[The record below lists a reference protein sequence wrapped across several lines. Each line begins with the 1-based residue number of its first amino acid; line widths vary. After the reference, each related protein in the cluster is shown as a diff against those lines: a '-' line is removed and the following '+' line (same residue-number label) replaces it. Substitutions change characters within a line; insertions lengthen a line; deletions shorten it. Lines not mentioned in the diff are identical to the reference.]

1 MTSHP
6 DQRLAQRRAV
16 EALRN
21 GVPNRDAV
29 EMLGCNQPRAEEAFS
44 ALLAGAEG
52 AGPAGDAL
60 GMLVSGDFGAGKS
73 HLLSHLERQA
83 LARNFV
89 CSRVA
94 ISKETPLYDMGKV
107 FRSAIENGRMPD
119 RRGRLI
125 EELGL
130 ATDWR
135 SRASADFFQW
145 ADAAAS
151 SGVLS
156 RMFPASV
163 LVYEKLNDVE
173 LNGKIESFWAG
184 ERLKVSELK
193 SGLASIGQKQL
204 RSFRAPRAGEL
215 PPQRLRFAIEL
226 IKCAGYKGW
235 VVLLDELELVG
246 SYSILQRGRSY
257 AELARWMG
265 KSVEDAYPGLVAVGT
280 VTDDFASAV
289 ISPDGGKKDRDHVGP
304 RLAKSRYAGIA
315 ALAEAGMRL
324 LEQSCIP
331 LNAPAEDDV
340 NDMIDKL
347 RKIYSEAYD
356 WDAPRL
362 AGRTGGAGI
371 QVRMRYK
378 VRAAINE
385 WDLLRLYPGS
395 APDTVV
401 DEFRTT
407 YEEDVDLERKSGDAA
422 GAPSSGPLRLLREL
436 RSLAG
441 GSSRTA
447 AGRAAKGVDA
457 PASTRPRR

>member
-1 MTSHP
+1 MAVTQ
-6 DQRLAQRRAV
+6 DERLAKRRAV

-29 EMLGCNQPRAEEAFS
+29 AMLGCNQPRAEEAFS
-44 ALLAGAEG
+44 ALLAGAEEAG
-52 AGPAGDAL
+52 GPAGGAL

-73 HLLSHLERQA
+73 HLLAHLERKA
-83 LARNFV
+83 LAHGFV

-94 ISKETPLYDMGKV
+94 ISKETPLYDLGKV

-130 ATDWR
+130 VTDWR
-135 SRASADFFQW
+135 SGAAADFLQW
-145 ADAAAS
+145 AESAAS

-156 RMFPASV
+156 RMFPASL
-163 LVYEKLNDVE
+163 LVYERLNDIE
-173 LNGKIESFWAG
+173 LNGRIESFWAG
-184 ERLKVSELK
+184 DRLKVSEIK
-193 SGLASIGQKQL
+193 SGLASIGQKQ
-204 RSFRAPRAGEL
+204 SGAFRAPRAAEL

-235 VVLLDELELVG
+235 VVLLDELELIG

-265 KSVEDAYPGLVAVGT
+265 KSVESYPGLVAAGT

-289 ISPDGGKKDRDHVGP
+289 ISPDGGKKDRDQVGP

-315 ALAEAGMRL
+315 ALAKGGMRL
-324 LEQSCIP
+324 LEQSCVP
-331 LNAPAEDDV
+331 LNAPSEDDV
-340 NDMIDKL
+340 NGTIDKL
-347 RKIYSEAYD
+347 RKIYSEAYG

-362 AGRTGGAGI
+362 AGRTGGAGV
-371 QVRMRYK
+371 QTRMRYK

-401 DEFRTT
+401 DEFHAT
-407 YEEDVDLERKSGDAA
+407 YEEDADLERKSGDVAD
-422 GAPSSGPLRLLREL
+422 APGRGPLRLLREL
-436 RSLAG
+436 RS
-441 GSSRTA
+441 
-447 AGRAAKGVDA
+447 RARG
-457 PASTRPRR
+457 